1 MNKCGIDDCNKEDCI
16 VLKESD
22 LELVKRRVM
31 ENTNHNIIQLCPSH
45 FNQYVKFYCAK
56 QKKQYCNPLQNHGR
70 AVTFRVTEITLEY
83 SIQVEPKFLL
93 CPGQYICKDCKEKV
107 EALANKEKST
117 STDSSIDEQPG
128 NISSSSLG
136 SEIQEASRLL
146 PVQTTLGGCHR
157 LEKYCVIFQ
166 FKFFKVKIHC
176 VYNVIFIFQK
186 ILDCHLLMQKGLVVK
201 DMQKLKLNK
210 LHLKSESP

>member
-1 MNKCGIDDCNKEDCI
+1 
-16 VLKESD
+16 
-22 LELVKRRVM
+22 M

-117 STDSSIDEQPG
+117 STDSS
-128 NISSSSLG
+128 
-136 SEIQEASRLL
+136 
-146 PVQTTLGGCHR
+146 
-157 LEKYCVIFQ
+157 KYCVIFQ
-166 FKFFKVKIHC
+166 FKFFNVKIHC